1 MTLTARSQTRA
12 SSISTMSSNGRR
24 QAGYTMVELVIVV
37 AIIAILSSLAYNSYQ
52 DSAIKSRRK
61 AATACMMESAQFLE
75 RFYTT
80 NLRYDQDGA
89 GVAVVIPPANCRAT
103 WPISTTGRRRPLPSA
118 PIRSRPCRSGCSWP
132 RISAARW
139 PSTRRAPRHAREPTR
154 CRSAS
159 PDRSGCE
166 LIPQWKSKKACI
178 AAGLS
183 FLRIWRPKLDS
194 NQRPP
199 D

>member
-1 MTLTARSQTRA
+1 MTLTAHSQTRA
-12 SSISTMSSNGRR
+12 SSISTMSSNRRR

-89 GVAVVIPPANCRAT
+89 GVAVVIPPANCRTDLANFYN
-103 WPISTTGRRRPLPSA
+103 WPAPTVTARAYSIQAVPIGLQLAKDRCGTLAVDQTGTK
-118 PIRSRPCRSGCSWP
+118 
-132 RISAARW
+132 
-139 PSTRRAPRHAREPTR
+139 TRTGTYPMTECFP
-154 CRSAS
+154 
-159 PDRSGCE
+159 
-166 LIPQWKSKKACI
+166 
-178 AAGLS
+178 
-183 FLRIWRPKLDS
+183 
-194 NQRPP
+194 
-199 D
+199 